1 MKTKNKLLTDEQLEM
16 IEAVVDYVVLRRN
29 KGDKGTARATI
40 GTALTKWSSYNKMAS
55 NFTQG
60 WIGARELRYLI
71 DMPLPIKIKLGQPY
85 KYGGNK
91 YYDIKEAKKIIE
103 NHYMRPNVWHPA
115 QTMPPANDQ
124 TPLIYA
130 IVDGDKI
137 ERINMCEFIDL
148 PASMPELVWNFVCK
162 MHKIKFWAY
171 PKDILPSEDD
181 ERGTTDT
188 AL

>member
-1 MKTKNKLLTDEQLEM
+1 MKAKNKLLTDEQLAL
-16 IEAVVDYVVLRRN
+16 IEAVVDYVLYNRN
-29 KGDKGTARATI
+29 KRVNGSVRATI
-40 GTALTKWSSYNKMAS
+40 ATALNKWWAYNKMS
-55 NFTQG
+55 SKFTQG

-71 DMPLPIKIKLGQPY
+71 DMPVSLKINIGQPCTY
-85 KYGGNK
+85 SGNK

-103 NHYMRPNVWHPA
+103 NHYMRPKVWHPA
-115 QTMPPANDQ
+115 ETMPPANAQ
-124 TPLIYA
+124 IQLIYA

-137 ERINMCEFIDL
+137 ERINMCEFVDL

-171 PKDILPSEDD
+171 PQDILPSQDD
-181 ERGTTDT
+181 ERGTVGT

>member
-71 DMPLPIKIKLGQPY
+71 DQPLTSPLKLCQTY
-85 KYGGNK
+85 ECGNW
-91 YYDIKEAKKIIE
+91 
-103 NHYMRPNVWHPA
+103 R
-115 QTMPPANDQ
+115 T
-124 TPLIYA
+124 L
-130 IVDGDKI
+130 
-137 ERINMCEFIDL
+137 
-148 PASMPELVWNFVCK
+148 
-162 MHKIKFWAY
+162 
-171 PKDILPSEDD
+171 
-181 ERGTTDT
+181 
-188 AL
+188 